1 MPTRTLLLV
10 VCSLLALLAGAH
22 AASAG
27 RQKLV
32 VVVAKGSP
40 VTSISLTDLKRSF
53 LGDRVTVHDQV
64 LVPFNT
70 NPRTPE
76 RAGFDRSALG
86 MSPDDVGRFWIDR
99 KVRGQSGAPRDL
111 PSVVYMAKVVAKFP
125 GAIGY
130 LAVDA
135 LTPDVQPVQV
145 DGVAYTDPAYTIS
158 MESAAP

>member
-1 MPTRTLLLV
+1 MPTRTLLLIL
-10 VCSLLALLAGAH
+10 CSLLALLAGART
-22 AASAG
+22 ATAG

-40 VTSISLTDLKRSF
+40 VTSISLTDLKRCF
-53 LGDRVTVHDQV
+53 LGDRVTAHDRV
-64 LVPFNT
+64 LVPFNSP
-70 NPRTPE
+70 PRTSE
-76 RAGFDRSALG
+76 RTGFDRSALG

-111 PSVVYMAKVVAKFP
+111 PSVAYVTKVVAKFP

-135 LTPDVQPVQV
+135 LGPDVQPVLV
-145 DGVAYTDPAYTIS
+145 DGVAYTDAAYPLTTD
-158 MESAAP
+158 AGAP